1 MRKLIGELS
10 LIFKMLMSCC
20 FVVRSRHVMA
30 FPIQRLSMIQRQRRR
45 ASYYTSTT
53 IHATISDLPTEV
65 VLPNHV
71 NKWLDVQLPEGRC
84 VGVYVAELPG
94 NKGAFATPES
104 LAATPDHWM
113 HAAYHPRELAFGMEL
128 SDSVAS
134 SFWLGRLAMRIALEF
149 PDYPILKD
157 SYGRPQLGGKV
168 CGSISHKG
176 TSGIALVSNTTLVA
190 GVGVDLEFTS
200 RPGKRS
206 IAPRVL
212 TEREQEVLG
221 SIPGVSVEEEILL
234 RFSLKEAIY
243 KAAHPLLCQYVGF
256 QEAEV
261 TPHADGTA
269 SCTWYLETEAD
280 KAIGNLKAHWTRL
293 DEHGFFLTSASV
305 QESS

>member
-176 TSGIALVSNTTLVA
+176 TSGIALVSNSTLVA

-234 RFSLKEAIY
+234 RFRYVNSGPRVVCKRLNLTK
-243 KAAHPLLCQYVGF
+243 PLLVLFIKPQRGDL
-256 QEAEV
+256 QS
-261 TPHADGTA
+261 GT
-269 SCTWYLETEAD
+269 SIVVPICWVSRSRGD
-280 KAIGNLKAHWTRL
+280 
-293 DEHGFFLTSASV
+293 
-305 QESS
+305 SSRRWNCIMYMVPRNRSR